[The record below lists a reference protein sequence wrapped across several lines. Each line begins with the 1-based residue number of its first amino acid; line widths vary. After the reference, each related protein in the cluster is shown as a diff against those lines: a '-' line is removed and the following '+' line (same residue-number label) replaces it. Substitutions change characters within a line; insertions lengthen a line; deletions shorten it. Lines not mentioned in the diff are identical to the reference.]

1 MTKEIELNIIDFIR
15 HPGLLNDQ
23 SLSETQI
30 TVLRVIYG
38 QPLTDSELEI
48 YRRGTG
54 RESYDP
60 KEHRETTIIGGRR
73 GGKTRLSAMMT
84 IYEAFRAHGLPPGEQ
99 GYVMLLARN
108 KDQAQVAFRYIY
120 KYLSA
125 SPILSKRI
133 VNKTKHE
140 IVLDNNIIIGCYA
153 CTHDGVR
160 GRSLV
165 AVICDEIGFWAD
177 GDAVANPAEEVLAA
191 LRPGMA
197 TVRNAKLIKISTP
210 FVKVGILWD
219 EFSRRNELDFP
230 VWQLTS
236 FQMNPSVREEDF
248 ESERSMGEEKFR
260 REYLAQFT
268 DSVNSWI
275 DSDSLNRCII
285 GGRREL
291 ARQDNVSYVA
301 VLDAASRNDDFALV
315 IVHKDSQG
323 LIVVDFVK
331 TWTGTKKAP
340 LQFETVL
347 SEVKD
352 ILETYDTTTV
362 TGDQYQA
369 DPISQHLLKL
379 GIMFNL
385 FTFSTATRFKIFSG
399 LKFLLL
405 QGKIQLLDDVELNRQ
420 LRSLREE
427 KSPRG
432 NVDVQVSSGK
442 DDRAVALALAVHKAN
457 EDKRPLPFEIALG
470 DMHFSA
476 AFFGQIPG
484 NCNKE
489 AVCMND
495 PDCRDVGYCLGF
507 KDARLSPLYPVSKI
521 SGP

>member
-1 MTKEIELNIIDFIR
+1 MIAL
-15 HPGLLNDQ
+15 
-23 SLSETQI
+23 
-30 TVLRVIYG
+30 
-38 QPLTDSELEI
+38 
-48 YRRGTG
+48 
-54 RESYDP
+54 
-60 KEHRETTIIGGRR
+60 
-73 GGKTRLSAMMT
+73 
-84 IYEAFRAHGLPPGEQ
+84 YEAFRTHGLPPGER

-120 KYLSA
+120 KYISE

-133 VNKTKHE
+133 VSKTKHE

-153 CTHDGVR
+153 CTHDRVR

-177 GDAVANPAEEVLAA
+177 GDAAANPAEEVLAA

-197 TVRNAKLIKISTP
+197 TVRNAKLIKISSP
-210 FVKVGILWD
+210 YVKCGVLWD
-219 EFSRRNELDFP
+219 EFSRRKELDFP
-230 VWQLTS
+230 VWQLTT
-236 FQMNPSVREEDF
+236 FEMNPTLREEDF
-248 ESERSMGEEKFR
+248 ESERRMGEEKYR

-268 DSVNSWI
+268 DSVNGWI
-275 DSDSLNRCII
+275 DSDTLNLCIVA
-285 GGRREL
+285 GRREVP
-291 ARQDNVSYVA
+291 RQDNASYVA
-301 VLDAASRNDDFALV
+301 VLDAASRHDDFALV
-315 IVHKDSQG
+315 IVHKDPQG
-323 LIVVDFVK
+323 MVVVDFVK

-340 LQFETVL
+340 LPFETVL
-347 SEVKD
+347 SQVKD
-352 ILETYDTTTV
+352 ILETYGINTV

-385 FTFSTATRFKIFSG
+385 FTFSAATRFKIFSG
-399 LKFLLL
+399 LKLLL
-405 QGKIQLLDDVELNRQ
+405 IQGKIQLLDDVELNRQ

-432 NVDVQVSSGK
+432 NIDVQVSSGK

-457 EDKRPLPFEIALG
+457 EEKRPEYFEFVPVDL
-470 DMHFSA
+470 HLSA
-476 AFFGQIPG
+476 AFLGQIPG
-484 NCNKE
+484 NCNK
-489 AVCMND
+489 AAICMND